1 MNKTDRVLVA
11 FAEFLQRVAARVV
24 AVVRLR
30 VLKREIRGRK

>member
-24 AVVRLR
+24 AVRLR